1 MFGEEQMRCQK
12 YSKDFPEARYELP
25 VLGNNHSKF
34 EVELKLGIFWKI
46 AGEWPKVSQT
56 LTLFVSSS
64 LPYIALIPEESTI
77 LHHTGKKFVIVIA
90 ASAALFNYDNTQ

>member
-1 MFGEEQMRCQK
+1 M
-12 YSKDFPEARYELP
+12 SSP